1 MRPLEEDSVTAANA
15 LLSVVRRYR
24 DRASAIEWICRA
36 FGFDLDLSV
45 DDGGTIHARV
55 QTGDATIVIG
65 PLDIGGETDLKPKDG
80 AGLRSYIATSEDV
93 EVHCERARRAGA
105 VIVIEPYE
113 TLYGSRQYVCRD
125 PEGYLWSVR
134 CSPCELVQG

>member
-1 MRPLEEDSVTAANA
+1 M
-15 LLSVVRRYR
+15 
-24 DRASAIEWICRA
+24 
-36 FGFDLDLSV
+36 
-45 DDGGTIHARV
+45 IHAEV
-55 QTGDATIVIG
+55 KTGDAMIVIG
-65 PLDIGGETDLKPKDG
+65 PLDTGSEDELRPPTGV
-80 AGLRSYIATSEDV
+80 GLRSYIATSEDV

-134 CSPCELVQG
+134 CSPIEPEG